1 MIRTMTKLSRA
12 VGRTTKLRPNSFGFS
27 FSFLQRPPVFTRLN
41 HSQFNASNANP
52 VAIQMI
58 NYALSHARSQK
69 SDDSYGQGLLVL
81 EQCLSTQPSEGQAS
95 DVDDTKGMIFMA
107 MSTLLSERGNF
118 DEAIEKLQGI
128 QDLQSSSV
136 GLRVAALEALVGL
149 YLELGQDDTSS
160 MVADKC
166 LDILGENG
174 TQFSRGVNEVLIARA
189 KAAKGLNELVCG
201 NIQSA
206 ESFFHVPEDSK
217 GLAVGAKLSCGE
229 FLHTIQNFSLA
240 KELYQNVIQQLSE
253 NEYCINSNSLA
264 ACNMSMEE
272 VLLSA
277 TCALGQVEAQLGNF
291 GHAEEIL
298 TKALTN
304 AEEHF
309 GSHHP
314 KVGVVLT
321 CIALMFRRK
330 AVQEHSSSLLIQ
342 EGLYRRAIELLKAPP
357 LETEGTDAKVARC
370 DIMALARGG
379 YAEALSVQQNRK
391 DQGERMK
398 SWAEAA
404 WRNRRLS
411 LAEALE
417 MSEPSSKSLVI
428 DTRISRVL

>member
-1 MIRTMTKLSRA
+1 MDSHMSLEDIIIAECIDDHDDKYFKAFMDVGSSRQ
-12 VGRTTKLRPNSFGFS
+12 GRKRAKRAHVDRGH
-27 FSFLQRPPVFTRLN
+27 VE
-41 HSQFNASNANP
+41 
-52 VAIQMI
+52 
-58 NYALSHARSQK
+58 
-69 SDDSYGQGLLVL
+69 DDSYGQGLLVL
-81 EQCLSTQPSEGQAS
+81 EQSLSTQPSEGQAS
-95 DVDDTKGMIFMA
+95 DGDDSRGMVFMA

-128 QDLQSSSV
+128 QDMQSSSM
-136 GLRVAALEALVGL
+136 GLRVAAMEALVGL

-160 MVADKC
+160 VVADKC

-174 TQFSRGVNEVLIARA
+174 TQFASGVSEVLSARA

-206 ESFFHVPEDSK
+206 ESFFQVPEDSK
-217 GLAVGAKLSCGE
+217 GLTVGATLSRGE

-253 NEYCINSNSLA
+253 SKDCNNSNSLA
-264 ACNMSMEE
+264 ACNMSLEE

-277 TCALGQVEAQLGNF
+277 TCALGQLEAQLGNF

-304 AEEHF
+304 AEEQF

-330 AVQEHSSSLLIQ
+330 AIQENSSSLLIQ
-342 EGLYRRAIELLKAPP
+342 EGLYRRAIELLKAPA
-357 LETEGTDAKVARC
+357 LETEGAEAKVARS

-379 YAEALSVQQNRK
+379 YAEAISVQQNRK
-391 DQGERMK
+391 DQGEKMK

-417 MSEPSSKSLVI
+417 MSEPSSKTLVI
-428 DTRISRVL
+428 DTRISRAL